1 MLTRSKRRG
10 FTLVELLVVIA
21 IIGVLI
27 ALLLPAVQAAREAAR
42 RNQCTNKLKQLGIA
56 LHNYHDVF
64 KRLPAVTSVTTN
76 TTGGGS
82 TTDTTTVAPAKW
94 ADPAAVTPPGGT
106 PTLVAG
112 YSWIV
117 RILPY
122 TEEAVLGQLI
132 SAKSQKYT
140 RGAFDPAYDLNQG
153 QTPKKHFSTAEL
165 DIVKCP
171 SYSGENYTKGAG
183 NVYASPPFASASGA
197 TPVFGTTVT
206 NYVALAA
213 THKSCMEPG
222 ALQNPPTGTPACEPP
237 NGSIIP
243 NLRGLNFK
251 DIVDGTSKTL
261 IACETKEE
269 VNSSWYDGTTSY
281 VVAHDTNDTANPTRQ
296 PTTNFWIGTKTAL
309 NIGPKPD
316 ITVKYIPGP
325 MNAVTGGW
333 AWGPSSDH
341 SGGVVLHLVGD
352 ASVRPVT
359 DDVQVN
365 TYIQCVTRNG
375 RENIELP

>member
-1 MLTRSKRRG
+1 MLTRSKRQG

-64 KRLPAVTSVTTN
+64 KRLPPVTYVTTN
-76 TTGGGS
+76 STGGGS
-82 TTDTTTVAPAKW
+82 STDVTTVAPGSFNA
-94 ADPAAVTPPGGT
+94 PAATTPGT
-106 PTLVAG
+106 AATKTAG

-122 TEEAVLGQLI
+122 TEEAVLAQNI
-132 SAKSQKYT
+132 SKASQKYT
-140 RGAFDPAYDLNQG
+140 IGAFSQDAAFDMNLG
-153 QTPKKHFSTAEL
+153 ASGSTKRHFCSADL

-171 SYSGENYTKGAG
+171 SYSGENITKGPG
-183 NVYASPPFASASGA
+183 GCYASAPFASASGV
-197 TPVFGTTVT
+197 TPVFGATVT

-213 THKSCMEPG
+213 THKGCMVASPNTTTAE
-222 ALQNPPTGTPACEPP
+222 AP
-237 NGSIIP
+237 NGAIAP
-243 NLRGLNFK
+243 GKGYNFK

-269 VNSSWYDGTTSY
+269 INSNWYDGTTAW
-281 VVAHDTNDTANPTRQ
+281 VVAHDPNDTANPTR
-296 PTTNFWIGTKTAL
+296 PNPPNFWIGTRTAI
-309 NIGPKPD
+309 NVGPKPD
-316 ITVKYIPGP
+316 STVKYMPGGI
-325 MNAVTGGW
+325 NAISGDW
-333 AWGPSSDH
+333 QWGPSSDH

-352 ASVRPVT
+352 ASVRTVT

-365 TYIQCVTRNG
+365 TYMQCVTRNG
-375 RENIELP
+375 RENVELP